1 MNYVKHLDKKML
13 PTCKSVLKGVCGR
26 VNCRNENGQKPCII
40 LAACNLQTLKVSE
53 VYPSRNNV
61 DDCLNCSSD
70 SSVASD
76 MVDSIDLANE
86 LPVTVNSDKVFAVAL
101 LLKLALWFNNGKWF
115 AGIYTVGKKVLVYVG

>member
-1 MNYVKHLDKKML
+1 MI
-13 PTCKSVLKGVCGR
+13 PTCKSVLKGVCGK

-53 VYPSRNNV
+53 LYSSKDNV
-61 DDCLNCSSD
+61 CDTLNYSSD

-86 LPVTVNSDKVFAVAL
+86 LPVTVNSDKVFVAL
-101 LLKLALWFNNGKWF
+101 WLKLAPQTHESEIIGKWF
-115 AGIYTVGKKVLVYVG
+115 AGIYTVGLKVLLYVG